1 MSRSYFLCNT
11 SPRCAAECLVST
23 EIYEPI
29 HKEFQARGLIG
40 NEEHRVRMPVP
51 CQDRTGADRPRPEW
65 YGAGASVSG
74 GPGASVSGGQGE
86 ESVQQMG
93 WTWGWN
99 NIRHPRMVPHS
110 AATFRGANL
119 TDAGWIADFH
129 CLLSRNKLT
138 IT

>member
-51 CQDRTGADRPRPEW
+51 CPDRTGADRPRPER
-65 YGAGASVSG
+65 YGAGASVLEDKKLNPFRRWSG
-74 GPGASVSGGQGE
+74 GRVGIISGIPAWSSPLCRNFPRRQSDGCQMDRRPSTLFI
-86 ESVQQMG
+86 ESQ
-93 WTWGWN
+93 
-99 NIRHPRMVPHS
+99 
-110 AATFRGANL
+110 
-119 TDAGWIADFH
+119 
-129 CLLSRNKLT
+129 
-138 IT
+138 